1 MLTTHFGEMNIR
13 QQDIQGNIGVGRSF
27 VHSKYY
33 YEQILSYAF
42 CFIFIISYTEQCT
55 SFLKDV
61 TAEKFQQN
69 L

>member
-13 QQDIQGNIGVGRSF
+13 QQDKQGNIGVTLNLLIIIFSMYKRSAN
-27 VHSKYY
+27 V
-33 YEQILSYAF
+33 F

-55 SFLKDV
+55 NFLKDV